1 MGGNTSTCTSTLLNI
16 EMFTC
21 SSQNVQI
28 VKLLGFNIDIDCF
41 SLEHDSEGRLAE
53 FLSYAQYIFNFDQ
66 TAFIKSIC
74 G

>member
-1 MGGNTSTCTSTLLNI
+1 MGLN
-16 EMFTC
+16 F
-21 SSQNVQI
+21 
-28 VKLLGFNIDIDCF
+28 DIDCF
-41 SLEHDSEGRLAE
+41 TLEHDSEGRLAE